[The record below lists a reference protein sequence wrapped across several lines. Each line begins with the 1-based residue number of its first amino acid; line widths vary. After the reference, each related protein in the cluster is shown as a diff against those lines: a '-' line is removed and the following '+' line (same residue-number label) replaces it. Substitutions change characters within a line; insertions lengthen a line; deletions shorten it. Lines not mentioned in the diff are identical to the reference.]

1 MACSAADAST
11 GRELTLTIATF
22 LVGFCTGAGV
32 MTFVAL
38 FGAVKAQD
46 RMKRLQLWDT
56 FQNGQPPEDLTA
68 RAQDAH
74 QDAEAAM

>member
-1 MACSAADAST
+1 
-11 GRELTLTIATF
+11 
-22 LVGFCTGAGV
+22 

-56 FQNGQPPEDLTA
+56 FQNGQPPEAVTA
-68 RAQDAH
+68 REHDAH
-74 QDAEAAM
+74 QDAEATM